1 MSEYYGVQRS
11 DEYLAHYGIKGM
23 KWGVRKAIESG
34 NDRRL
39 GRHYQTAML
48 KLHELDR
55 KANRET
61 QKNVY
66 KNAKRNMLVGGLGSA
81 IGSAG
86 LTAAMGGG
94 PLYSAIAGGIGG
106 LAGLTMNANGLSARR
121 NISDKGH
128 ARAVAKRDAWKREMN
143 SAFKKTRF
151 NSKNMS
157 KGKAAAAIRTQ
168 KGLYDATYNGGLVGA
183 LDYSRKNK
191 AAVQN
196 LNDFYRNSRYKR
208 R

>member
-1 MSEYYGVQRS
+1 
-11 DEYLAHYGIKGM
+11 M

-39 GRHYQTAML
+39 GRHYQSAML
-48 KLHELDR
+48 KLHELDK
-55 KANRET
+55 KANREH
-61 QKNVY
+61 QRNIY
-66 KNAKRNMLVGGLGSA
+66 KNAKRNMLVGSLGSA

-94 PLYSAIAGGIGG
+94 PLYSAIAGGVGG
-106 LAGLTMNANGLSARR
+106 LAGLAMNTNGISARR
-121 NISDKGH
+121 NLSDKGH

-157 KGKAAAAIRTQ
+157 KGKAAAAVRTQ
-168 KGLYDATYNGGLVGA
+168 KELYDAAYNGGAIGA
-183 LDYSRKNK
+183 LDYHHKNK
-191 AAVQN
+191 AAIQN
-196 LNDFYRNSRYKR
+196 LNDFYRNPRYKR